1 MTERMLDGTLF
12 RDLIVSAAKH
22 LQEHK
27 KEVDALNVFP
37 VPDGDTGTNMCLTLT
52 AAADSVVKEASAN
65 LGRASELAS
74 HGALMGARGN
84 SGVILSQIFRGVARY
99 FEGKD
104 SVSAQDMAS
113 ALDEAVSTA
122 YKAVMKPVEGTI
134 LTVLRGI
141 RDGAK
146 AALTPDARIR
156 DVMVA
161 GLYRG
166 KNILD
171 KTPEM
176 LAVLKQAGVVDA
188 GGKGLI
194 YILEGALSGFAQKYD
209 PNEFKT
215 EPSSQTVEGP
225 HPHGQV
231 LSTADIVF
239 PYDTQFLL
247 KGSNLPINKL
257 RKDLEMYGD
266 SVLVVGSPSLVRVH
280 IHTNVPGDVLT
291 YCLRY
296 GPLSQVGIDNMIE
309 QAEEAMSSLVATHA
323 MAAGGS
329 GPGPQVVFSPKP
341 EPVKETGIVTV
352 VAGEGMTQI
361 MKSLGCD
368 LVIQGGATMNPS
380 TAELATAVKTVNAKK
395 IIFLPNNGN
404 IFLAAKQAKKLTGR
418 NMYIVPTKT
427 VPQGVAA
434 LLSLNLSE
442 DMAHNLKRAA
452 KAIKKVRT
460 GEVTFA
466 ARNGKF
472 GRHVMKQGDILGL
485 IDGKVEVVGKT
496 PEDTLETVI
505 RNMIRPKDEVVTVYR
520 GQDVTKETAEKALE
534 SIKGSISQD
543 IEIELQ
549 DGGQPLYYYIVSS
562 E

>member
-1 MTERMLDGTLF
+1 MTERMLDGLLF
-12 RDLIVSAAKH
+12 RDLIASAAKN

-52 AAADSVVKEASAN
+52 AAADSVVKEVSSS
-65 LGRASELAS
+65 LGRVSELAS

-84 SGVILSQIFRGVARY
+84 SGVILSQIFRGIARY

-104 SVSAQDMAS
+104 QVLAQDIAK

-146 AALTPDARIR
+146 AAATPDAKIQ
-156 DVMVA
+156 DVMAA

-166 KNILD
+166 KHTLE

-176 LAVLKQAGVVDA
+176 LPVLKQAGVVDA

-194 YILEGALSGFAQKYD
+194 YILEGALSGFGHKYEPID
-209 PNEFKT
+209 FKQDALAH
-215 EPSSQTVEGP
+215 PIEGISP
-225 HPHGQV
+225 HSEV

-247 KGSNLPINKL
+247 KGANLPIQKL
-257 RKDLEMYGD
+257 RKDLEVFGD
-266 SVLVVGSPSLVRVH
+266 SILVVGSPSLVRVH

-291 YCLRY
+291 YCLKY

-309 QAEEAMSSLVATHA
+309 QAQEAMGSLLSTHA
-323 MAAGGS
+323 VAVGGT
-329 GPGPQVVFSPKP
+329 GPVPQVVVSPKP
-341 EPVKETGIVTV
+341 KPLKETGIVTV
-352 VAGEGMTQI
+352 VAGNGMTEI
-361 MKSLGCD
+361 MKSLGSD
-368 LVIQGGATMNPS
+368 LVIEGGATMNPS

-442 DMAHNLKRAA
+442 DMAHNLKRAS

-485 IDGKVEVVGKT
+485 IDGKVEAVGST
-496 PEDTLETVI
+496 PEDTLATVVK
-505 RNMIRPKDEVVTVYR
+505 NMLRPKDEVITIYW
-520 GQDVTKETAEKALE
+520 GQDVTQETAEKALE
-534 SIKGSISQD
+534 TVRGLVPRD
-543 IEIELQ
+543 VEVELQ
-549 DGGQPLYYYIVSS
+549 NGGQPLYYYIVSS